1 MKRVAIF
8 GATSAVAAAAAERW
22 AARGDRLFLAGR
34 DAEKLAALRARLGDA
49 AVAGDFQG
57 DFTAPGVA
65 AAAVGA
71 AFAAFAASAAE
82 GGLDVVLVAHGLLGE
97 QQETERDFA
106 AADAVL
112 QTNFN
117 ATVALLVPLVNGL
130 EAQGH
135 GALGVITSVAGERGR
150 PRNYTYGAAKA
161 GLNTYLQG
169 VRSRL
174 YGRGVA
180 VHTFKLGPV
189 DSPMTTTHTKHALF
203 STPERVAPILVDR
216 LDGPGG
222 EHYVP
227 GYWRPILGVVRAL
240 PEAVFQRFGFLAG
253 R

>member
-1 MKRVAIF
+1 VKRVAIF

-22 AARGDRLFLAGR
+22 AARGDRLFLVGR
-34 DAEKLAALRARLGDA
+34 NAEKLLALRARLGDA
-49 AVAGDFQG
+49 VVAPDFQG
-57 DFTAPGVA
+57 DFMAPGIA
-65 AAAVGA
+65 AEAVRA
-71 AFAAFAASAAE
+71 AFAAFAAQ

-117 ATVALLVPLVNGL
+117 ATVALLIPLVNGL
-130 EAQGH
+130 EAQGR

-161 GLNTYLQG
+161 GLNIYLQG

-180 VHTFKLGPV
+180 VNTFKLGPV
-189 DSPMTTTHTKHALF
+189 DSPMTTTHKKHALF
-203 STPERVAPILVDR
+203 STPERVASILVDR

-227 GYWRPILGVVRAL
+227 GYWRPILGVVRSL

>member
-1 MKRVAIF
+1 VKRVAIF
-8 GATSAVAAAAAERW
+8 GATSAVAGAVAERW
-22 AARGDRLFLAGR
+22 AARGDRLFLVGR
-34 DAEKLAALRARLGDA
+34 DAAKLEAVCERLGPS
-49 AVAGDFQG
+49 AVAGRFCA
-57 DFTAPGVA
+57 DFTAPGRA
-65 AAAVGA
+65 AAAVTA
-71 AFAAFAASAAE
+71 ALE
-82 GGLDVVLVAHGLLGE
+82 TLGDLDVAFVAHGLLGD
-97 QQETERDFA
+97 QLETERDVSA
-106 AADAVL
+106 AETVL
-112 QTNFN
+112 RTNFDSV
-117 ATVALLVPLVNGL
+117 VALLVPLVNHL

-135 GALGVITSVAGERGR
+135 GALAVVTSVAGERGR

-180 VHTFKLGPV
+180 VHTIKLGPV
-189 DSPMTTTHTKHALF
+189 DSPMTTTHAKHALF
-203 STPERVAPILVDR
+203 STPEAVSKRIVGV

-227 GYWRPILGVVRAL
+227 GYGRPILGVVRVL

>member
-34 DAEKLAALRARLGDA
+34 DAEKLAALRARLGNA

-65 AAAVGA
+65 SAAVGA
-71 AFAAFAASAAE
+71 AFATFAE
-82 GGLDVVLVAHGLLGE
+82 TGPLDVALVAHGLLGE
-97 QQETERDFA
+97 QQETERDFT

-174 YGRGVA
+174 YGRGVS
-180 VHTFKLGPV
+180 VHTVKLGPV

-203 STPERVAPILVDR
+203 STPERVAPTLVDR

-227 GYWRPILGVVRAL
+227 GYWRPILGIVRAL

>member
-34 DAEKLAALRARLGDA
+34 DAEKLAALRARLGNA

-65 AAAVGA
+65 SAAVGA
-71 AFAAFAASAAE
+71 AFATFAE
-82 GGLDVVLVAHGLLGE
+82 TGPLDVALVAHGLLGE
-97 QQETERDFA
+97 QQETERDFT

-117 ATVALLVPLVNGL
+117 ATIALLVPLVNGL